1 MKVFSFLSVFRPLSG
16 KTQLTFSYYNYET
29 VDYNVILTIGNLTL
43 HCRMEQK
50 NLKKL
55 LPKIEDYNKFD
66 FDLCMNK
73 FFDFMYEG

>member
-1 MKVFSFLSVFRPLSG
+1 
-16 KTQLTFSYYNYET
+16 
-29 VDYNVILTIGNLTL
+29 
-43 HCRMEQK
+43 MEQK

-73 FFDFMYEG
+73 FFDFMYEGWILFQKQVRIKYFRSLLNSNLRVK